1 MIPRWA
7 FQNIKTTE
15 RIKVAVRVRPM
26 HLYEGHMSQVVK
38 IDKEAT
44 SVYVY
49 DEISLNDI
57 RASYDEVF
65 DGGAT

>member
-1 MIPRWA
+1 
-7 FQNIKTTE
+7 
-15 RIKVAVRVRPM
+15 M

>member
-1 MIPRWA
+1 
-7 FQNIKTTE
+7 
-15 RIKVAVRVRPM
+15 
-26 HLYEGHMSQVVK
+26 MSQVVK

-65 DGGAT
+65 DGEAT